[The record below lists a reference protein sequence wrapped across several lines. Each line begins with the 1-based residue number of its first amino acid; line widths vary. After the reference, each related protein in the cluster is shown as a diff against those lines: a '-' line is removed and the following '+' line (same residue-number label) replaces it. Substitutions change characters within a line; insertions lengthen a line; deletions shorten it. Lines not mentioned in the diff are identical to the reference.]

1 MSIKK
6 ELLLFVS
13 AVCFSLH
20 LQAQVTIGAGE
31 PPHDDALL
39 DLKENRNG
47 TATKGLLFPRVSL
60 EAANLAKPMKSHVA
74 GMTVYNYA
82 NSPKGTSSENYIS
95 PGFYYNT
102 GKRWER
108 LNIGATNW
116 FYMPS
121 VAINTETGSNKPP
134 VNLYNLYK
142 SQFTS
147 PVKASDGAPAFIP
160 YIPEA
165 DDLYYYV
172 TDVDPAI
179 TVKSISNEGEML
191 YEVTGATTECS
202 YINIIFVLK

>member
-1 MSIKK
+1 MNKI
-6 ELLLFVS
+6 LFLCLYV
-13 AVCFSLH
+13 VLSLQ
-20 LQAQVTIGAGE
+20 LQAQVTIGSGE

-39 DLKENRNG
+39 DLKENSNG

-60 EAANLAKPMKSHVA
+60 EAANLAKPMKDHVA
-74 GMTVYNYA
+74 GMTVYNKA
-82 NSPKGTSSENYIS
+82 TSPKGTSSENYVS

-121 VAINTETGSNKPP
+121 VAIDTETGSNKPP

-142 SQFTS
+142 SQFAS
-147 PVKASDGAPAFIP
+147 PIKASDGAPAFIP

-172 TDVDPAI
+172 TDADSAI
-179 TVKSISNEGEML
+179 TIKSISNDGEML
-191 YEVTGATTECS
+191 YDVIGATTECS